1 MKPTLWGLLT
11 GFSLILFGG
20 VIGRL
25 IAEPQIYNDYRFAP
39 VPAHTCLVY
48 NYSTC
53 GMYRDK
59 FGDFIEVNRS
69 GKLRKFNGSAENGP
83 IYSRAYPV
91 LTDAQV
97 HVVQNQR
104 AVLRKAAEFK
114 ASAIGAGWGIVVW
127 LSAAT
132 GLWLLAQITR
142 LHQRVRPKVSTI
154 ALRAGQST
162 QVYRQSFSE
171 KLAEKAAMRA
181 LRADVENR
189 SCLRVTL
196 LQMLNLAAPTL
207 MRPNT
212 KSSYATHFAIRFY
225 VKIIPTKKPPRIIC
239 AAAFS
244 IFSRL
249 EKLSQPVQDRRRRMR
264 FLLLLFLVRRTRE
277 RSFRRWTVRIPY
289 GLCPLPRLLGLWHP

>member
-154 ALRAGQST
+154 ALRA
-162 QVYRQSFSE
+162 
-171 KLAEKAAMRA
+171 

-244 IFSRL
+244 IFSRR

>member
-114 ASAIGAGWGIVVW
+114 ASAIGTGWGIVVW

-181 LRADVENR
+181 LRADVEKSELLARHAVANAKLGR
-189 SCLRVTL
+189 ANPDATQHEVELRNVFRNSIL
-196 LQMLNLAAPTL
+196 RQNY
-207 MRPNT
+207 PN
-212 KSSYATHFAIRFY
+212 KKAATHHLRGGFLNFQS
-225 VKIIPTKKPPRIIC
+225 PR
-239 AAAFS
+239 
-244 IFSRL
+244 
-249 EKLSQPVQDRRRRMR
+249 K
-264 FLLLLFLVRRTRE
+264 T
-277 RSFRRWTVRIPY
+277 
-289 GLCPLPRLLGLWHP
+289 